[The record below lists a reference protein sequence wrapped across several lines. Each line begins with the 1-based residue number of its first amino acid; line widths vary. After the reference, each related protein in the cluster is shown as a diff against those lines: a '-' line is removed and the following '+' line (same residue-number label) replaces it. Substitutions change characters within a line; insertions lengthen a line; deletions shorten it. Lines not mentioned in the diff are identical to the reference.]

1 MCYKIGTKPIL
12 NHEID
17 QESNAQQNTTEDHTV
32 IENHP
37 TVTQKEIRDVQV
49 DDNSF
54 VKETDTQDDSF
65 NGDKIL
71 EDCSGQPHTLVK
83 PKRKKGSP
91 KGTPPKKAPNFT
103 TPPKKSL
110 FRKRNATPDSW
121 KKNIRKKLRLSG
133 KEYVS
138 VKGTVVR
145 EKTLKFVDC
154 SKCTFKCNVNI
165 DEEQRQQF
173 FQTFRSLDTNDR
185 KKDQD

>member
-17 QESNAQQNTTEDHTV
+17 QESTAQQNTTEDHTV

-71 EDCSGQPHTLVK
+71 EDCSGQPHSQK
-83 PKRKKGSP
+83 GRK
-91 KGTPPKKAPNFT
+91 
-103 TPPKKSL
+103 
-110 FRKRNATPDSW
+110 
-121 KKNIRKKLRLSG
+121 
-133 KEYVS
+133 
-138 VKGTVVR
+138 VVR
-145 EKTLKFVDC
+145 RELHQRKHQTLQHRQRNHCSESESLPQILGKRIYEKNSDFQER
-154 SKCTFKCNVNI
+154 STF
-165 DEEQRQQF
+165 
-173 FQTFRSLDTNDR
+173 L
-185 KKDQD
+185 